1 MRYVE
6 SRYEE
11 YQRDLAYR
19 IYVTDS
25 LYLDAQNKMM
35 NMRYAEIIGLKKTKV
50 DTRSGDEIAED
61 VIKRA
66 GLEVNNGCI

>member
-25 LYLDAQNKMM
+25 LYYEGRNQTFTV
-35 NMRYAEIIGLKKTKV
+35 RYSEIIGLNKT
-50 DTRSGDEIAED
+50 TAEARTGDEIAAD
-61 VIKRA
+61 IIKRA
-66 GLEVNNGCI
+66 GLEVR